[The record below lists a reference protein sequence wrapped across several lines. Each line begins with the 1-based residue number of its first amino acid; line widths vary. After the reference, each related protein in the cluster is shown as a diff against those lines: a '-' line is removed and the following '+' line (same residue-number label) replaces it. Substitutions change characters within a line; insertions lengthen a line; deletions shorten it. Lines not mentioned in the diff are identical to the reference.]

1 MSHLALLLCVT
12 VGVLLM
18 LKTADLSLEAF
29 ADPVGTYFP
38 DSYAVGKIVAG
49 TLGPL
54 TDKLAPAQCALLT
67 SSSGDCHTAYT
78 NAMLGAV
85 RALSDS
91 EKQALTGAVNSYS
104 QLVGFLWQMIKVSDA
119 FNFGRPFVVAG
130 VMFLPESF
138 VSTLVQNT
146 GGDVSASVN
155 TLVKLQINIQELAD
169 PTKYEGVYA
178 DLLKWK
184 RASIL
189 KVPKAIADQL
199 YTDPNTITRYWLF
212 ASGDTWMWPCI
223 MIGAGGALT
232 QNAFQCDVL
241 GKVCSVNGPPQSLT
255 DYAQIFGTDDDYYH
269 PGAQLACNPTALQI
283 DVLIQ
288 RTAVAQTLTF

>member
-1 MSHLALLLCVT
+1 MALLLCVI
-12 VGVLLM
+12 VGVLLVRM
-18 LKTADLSLEAF
+18 KLNLSLEGFF
-29 ADPVGTYFP
+29 APVGTLFP
-38 DSYAVGKIVAG
+38 DAYAVGRIVAG
-49 TLGPL
+49 NLEQL
-54 TDKLAPAQCALLT
+54 TDKLAPAQCALLG
-67 SSSGDCHTAYT
+67 SAPGDCHTAYVS
-78 NAMLGAV
+78 AMLSAI

-104 QLVGFLWQMIKVSDA
+104 QLVGFLWQITKVSDA

-138 VSTLVQNT
+138 VATLVQNT
-146 GGDVSASVN
+146 GGDVSGSVN

-169 PTKYEGVYA
+169 PTKYEGIYA
-178 DLLKWK
+178 NLLKWMK
-184 RASIL
+184 ASVL
-189 KVPKAIADQL
+189 RVPRGIADQL

-223 MIGAGGALT
+223 MIGDSGVLT
-232 QNAFQCDVL
+232 QKAFQCTVL
-241 GKVCSVNGPPQSLT
+241 GKVCSVSGPAHNLT
-255 DYAQIFGTDDDYYH
+255 DFAQIFGTDDYYH